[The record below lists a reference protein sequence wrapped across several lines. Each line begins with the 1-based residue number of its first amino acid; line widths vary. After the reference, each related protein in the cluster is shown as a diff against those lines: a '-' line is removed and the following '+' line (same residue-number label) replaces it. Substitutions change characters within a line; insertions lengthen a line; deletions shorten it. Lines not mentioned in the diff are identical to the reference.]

1 MGEVYRDLDARVG
14 RQVALEIL
22 SESLA
27 SNEER
32 RRRSKQSSTG
42 RRAEPSKL
50 HSHLRCRVL
59 PAFDL
64 HGTIKVLDSGVARM
78 QAGPGCIC
86 SPAGTL
92 RHGQFAS
99 IMDVPQS
106 SAGQANGDA

>member
-78 QAGPGCIC
+78 EAGPRRRDF
-86 SPAGTL
+86 PARTVQDGPRVYAL
-92 RHGQFAS
+92 EL
-99 IMDVPQS
+99 
-106 SAGQANGDA
+106 